1 MKSSTIVFSLAIIII
16 ISLLSFTAQ
25 TKPPLDRAYKDIIAQ
40 LKEQHHFNT
49 EAEILEIYPE
59 LKNIQ
64 QEIQQ
69 SQLIKL
75 QIEQIIHASIPPKE
89 QESKALQLAIQNLT
103 QKRKAIHQQLAEIQT
118 KVLVQ
123 L

>member
-1 MKSSTIVFSLAIIII
+1 MKISTIAFSTAIIII

-25 TKPPLDRAYKDIIAQ
+25 TKSPLDRAYKDTIAQ
-40 LKEQHHFNT
+40 LKDHHHFNT
-49 EAEILEIYPE
+49 DAEILEIYPE

-64 QEIQQ
+64 QEIQR
-69 SQLIKL
+69 SQFIEL

-89 QESKALQLAIQNLT
+89 QESKGLQIAIQNLN